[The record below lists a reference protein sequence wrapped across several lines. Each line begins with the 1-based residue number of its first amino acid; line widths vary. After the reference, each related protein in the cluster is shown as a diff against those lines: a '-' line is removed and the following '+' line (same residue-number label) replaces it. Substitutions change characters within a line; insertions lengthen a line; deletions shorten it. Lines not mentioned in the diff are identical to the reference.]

1 MQNKTKQKKQ
11 AFNIGDQLRNERIFL
26 KHKSFFRF
34 RLDLALNFNTSL
46 LILKDLDYGFIVLF
60 FIFFTTILTDITNRC
75 YTN

>member
-46 LILKDLDYGFIVLF
+46 LILKDLD
-60 FIFFTTILTDITNRC
+60 
-75 YTN
+75 